1 VKHPFQYIFS
11 FFLILSLLGLG
22 ESAVITCSSVK
33 GIKESEWVTKTSST
47 VKNSKC
53 YHYHHPLYSVF
64 TNQNIHSKTIE
75 FTTFYNQIIRVK
87 FLSQAK
93 DFSAT
98 PRISL
103 ISNKIYS
110 PRKSIEYHQISG
122 KRTDL
127 SAHFCHSFEIQ
138 QKAENISWYYLF
150 GEKWIN
156 QKINSSVILMELN
169 ALQNGF
175 GDGYI

>member
-1 VKHPFQYIFS
+1 MLLLPALHVKS
-11 FFLILSLLGLG
+11 
-22 ESAVITCSSVK
+22 
-33 GIKESEWVTKTSST
+33 IKETEWVTKTNSSVRT
-47 VKNSKC
+47 SKC
-53 YHYHHPLYSVF
+53 YHYHQSSNSIV
-64 TNQNIHSKTIE
+64 TNRNLQSWSNE
-75 FTTFYNQIIRVK
+75 FTTFYNRIISVK
-87 FLSQAK
+87 YLSQAK
-93 DFSAT
+93 DFIAT
-98 PRISL
+98 PRIGL

-138 QKAENISWYYLF
+138 QKAENISWYYLL